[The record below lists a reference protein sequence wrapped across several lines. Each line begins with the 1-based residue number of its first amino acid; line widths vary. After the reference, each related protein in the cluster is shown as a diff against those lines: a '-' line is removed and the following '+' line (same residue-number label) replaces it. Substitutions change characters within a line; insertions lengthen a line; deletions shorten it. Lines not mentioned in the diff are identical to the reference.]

1 MDQEPLQHAEEWAVK
16 TFGAAELG
24 DPRRTDRLI
33 KVASALAANPSASL
47 PHALE
52 TWGETQGAYRLL
64 SNDAISYRDILMP
77 HWSQIYHEA
86 TQYARTRL
94 VADTTEFDFTTHQAL
109 KGRGPVGNSKENI
122 GFSLHTVLAMNP
134 QTQQILGC
142 MTLEPFIRKLAPAG
156 ETKAQRKKR
165 ERESQVWERSVQQIG
180 RVPEKHQWIYVG
192 DSGSDVYTFWQTC
205 EDLGYDFVLRV
216 AQDRDVE
223 IPQADASEALDEKHL
238 KTLAR
243 ALPAVD
249 AHVVSIPAQH
259 HQPKREAILQVN
271 FQKVCVQP
279 PVHGACLR
287 KTEITAWVVRVWETH
302 PPEGQEPL
310 EWILLTTLPMTCA
323 SDAWEVVQW
332 YGWRWLLE
340 DFHKALKTG
349 CRMEHH
355 NLQSVEAQ
363 WRLLAILTPIA
374 LRLLLIRQ
382 AAQQAPETP
391 ATAVVS
397 QEAIQVVILL
407 DIRHRALV
415 TAKQLWRAIA
425 RLGGYLDRR
434 SDGPPGWQTLWK
446 GWMRV
451 MDVLEGVHLAAQ
463 LHPS

>member
-1 MDQEPLQHAEEWAVK
+1 MAQEPLEHAEEWAVK

-52 TWGETQGAYRLL
+52 TWGETQGAYRFL
-64 SNDAISYRDILMP
+64 SDGAFSYEEILTP
-77 HWSQIYHEA
+77 HWSQTYDEA
-86 TQYARTRL
+86 TQCPRTL
-94 VADTTEFDFTTHQAL
+94 LLADTTEFDFSTHQAL
-109 KGRGPVGNSKENI
+109 KGLAPIGNSKENI

-142 MTLEPFIRKLAPAG
+142 LTQEPFRRKLVPAG

-165 ERESQVWERSVQQIG
+165 ARESQVWERSVQQIG
-180 RVPEKHQWIYVG
+180 RVPENHHWIYVG
-192 DSGSDVYTFWQTC
+192 DSGSDIYTFWQTC

-223 IPQADASEALDEKHL
+223 IPEEDGRETLDEKHL
-238 KTLAR
+238 KTLVR
-243 ALPAVD
+243 SLPAMD
-249 AHVVSIPAQH
+249 AHILSIPAQH
-259 HQPKREAILQVN
+259 HQPKREAMLQMT
-271 FQKVCVQP
+271 FQKVQIQP
-279 PVHGACLR
+279 PVHGAFLH
-287 KTEITAWVVRVWETH
+287 KTEISAWVVRVWETQ

-310 EWILLTTLPMTCA
+310 EWILLTTLPMTCI

-349 CRMEHH
+349 CRMEQHFM
-355 NLQSVEAQ
+355 QSVEAQ
-363 WRLLAILTPIA
+363 WKLLAILTPIA

-382 AAQQAPETP
+382 AAQQAAEAP
-391 ATAVVS
+391 ATEVAS

-407 DIRHRALV
+407 DHRHRDIG

-425 RLGGYLDRR
+425 RLGGYLDRKN
-434 SDGPPGWQTLWK
+434 DGPPGWQTLWK

-451 MDVLEGVHLAAQ
+451 MSVLDGVHLATQ
-463 LHPS
+463 LPPS

>member
-1 MDQEPLQHAEEWAVK
+1 MEQEPLQQAQDWAVE
-16 TFGAAELG
+16 TFSAAELG

-33 KVASALAANPSASL
+33 LVASALAANPSASL

-64 SNDAISYRDILMP
+64 SDPAFSYEDILMP
-77 HWSQIYHEA
+77 YWSQVYQEA
-86 TQYARTRL
+86 TQCPRTL
-94 VADTTEFDFTTHQAL
+94 LLGDTTEFDFTTHQAL

-134 QTQQILGC
+134 QPPQIMGC
-142 MTLEPFIRKLAPAG
+142 MSLEPFIRKLAPVG

-165 ERESQVWERSVQQIG
+165 ERESQVWERSVKHIG
-180 RVPEKHQWIYVG
+180 RVPENLQWIYVG

-205 EDLGYDFVLRV
+205 EELGYDFVLRV

-223 IPQADASEALDEKHL
+223 LPEKDGEATLDQKHL

-243 ALPAVD
+243 ALPAMD

-259 HQPKREAILQVN
+259 HQPRREALLQMS
-271 FQKVCVQP
+271 FQQVQIQP
-279 PVHGACLR
+279 PLHGAYLR
-287 KTEITAWVVRVWETH
+287 KTALTAWVVRVWEPS

-310 EWILLTTLPMTCA
+310 EWILLSTLPIRDE
-323 SDAWEVVQW
+323 SFAWEVVQW
-332 YGWRWLLE
+332 YAWRWLLE

-349 CRMEHH
+349 CRMEQH
-355 NLQSVEAQ
+355 NVQSMEAM
-363 WRLLAILTPIA
+363 WKLLAILTPIA
-374 LRLLLIRQ
+374 LRLLVIRQ
-382 AAQQAPETP
+382 TAQQASDTP

-397 QEAIQVVILL
+397 QETIQVVILL
-407 DIRHRALV
+407 DIRHRAILTV
-415 TAKQLWRAIA
+415 KQLWHAIA
-425 RLGGYLDRR
+425 RLGGYLDRK

-451 MDVLEGVHLAAQ
+451 MHTLEGVHLAAL

>member
-1 MDQEPLQHAEEWAVK
+1 MEQEPLQQAEEWAVE

-24 DPRRTDRLI
+24 DPRRRDRLV
-33 KVASALAANPSASL
+33 KMASALAANPSASL

-52 TWGETQGAYRLL
+52 TWGETQGAYRFL
-64 SNDAISYRDILMP
+64 SLDAISYRDILGP
-77 HWSQIYHEA
+77 HWGQVYHEA
-86 TQYARTRL
+86 TQCSRTL
-94 VADTTEFDFTTHQAL
+94 LLADTTEFDFTTHQAL
-109 KGRGPVGNSKENI
+109 KGRGPMGNSKEDI
-122 GFSLHTVLAMNP
+122 GFSLHTVLAMDP

-142 MTLEPFIRKLAPAG
+142 MTLEPFIRKLAPVG

-165 ERESQVWERSVQQIG
+165 DRESQVWERSVQQIG
-180 RVPEKHQWIYVG
+180 PVPEKQQWIYVG

-223 IPQADASEALDEKHL
+223 LPEEDAAAALDEKHL

-249 AHVVSIPAQH
+249 AHVLSIASQH
-259 HQPKREAILQVN
+259 HQPKREAQLQMN
-271 FQKVCVQP
+271 FQQVRVQP
-279 PVHGACLR
+279 PLHGACLW

-310 EWILLTTLPMTCA
+310 EWILLTTLPITCA

-355 NLQSVEAQ
+355 NLQSMEAQ

-374 LRLLLIRQ
+374 LRLLVIRQ
-382 AAQQAPETP
+382 TAQQASETP

-397 QEAIQVVILL
+397 QEAIQVVVLL
-407 DIRHRALV
+407 DIRHRTIF
-415 TAKQLWRAIA
+415 TAEQLWHAIA
-425 RLGGYLDRR
+425 RLGGYLDRK

-451 MDVLEGVHLAAQ
+451 MDVLEGVHLAAF